1 MGIKRKRSGPGIPRK
16 VWNRA
21 AMRALAVTM
30 QGAVALRAFQ
40 RGEDVDDRKFDGYST
55 TPIYIGGETAKRLR
69 PSGGRPSRTGRSCTS
84 ATVRPCRAGG
94 YRQYK
99 LQSTGRAFVN
109 LTLSGQLR
117 RSFRVKR
124 VSAARAL
131 IGTTGQ
137 PSIYNQGV
145 QERRPWVGISPRD
158 RRLMVAEVSRLVR
171 DLMNRSR
178 K

>member
-40 RGEDVDDRKFDGYST
+40 RGEDVADQKFDGYST

-69 PSGGRPSRTGRSCTS
+69 PSGGRPSRTGRS
-84 ATVRPCRAGG
+84 VFYAGG

-99 LQSTGRAFVN
+99 ASSTGRAFVN

-158 RRLMVAEVSRLVR
+158 RRLMVSEVSRLVR

>member
-40 RGEDVDDRKFDGYST
+40 RGEDVDDRKFDEYST
-55 TPIYIGGETAKRLR
+55 TPAYIGGETAKRLR
-69 PSGGRPSRTGRSCTS
+69 PSGGRPSRTGRS
-84 ATVRPCRAGG
+84 VFYAGG

>member
-30 QGAVALRAFQ
+30 QGAVSLRAFQ
-40 RGEDVDDRKFDGYST
+40 RGEDVADQKFDGYST

-69 PSGGRPSRTGRSCTS
+69 PSGD
-84 ATVRPCRAGG
+84 
-94 YRQYK
+94 K

-124 VSAARAL
+124 VSASRAL

-158 RRLMVAEVSRLVR
+158 RRLMNREVSRLVR